1 MAIINGDIDR
11 VLVSEQKI
19 DGIVRRIAAEID
31 DDYKDDEAKLVLLGI
46 LKGSVV
52 FMGELMKRITSV
64 SYTHLDVYKRQ
75 QKNGGICT
83 QSDYYVY

>member
-31 DDYKDDEAKLVLLGI
+31 DDYKNDEAKLVLLGI
-46 LKGSVV
+46 LKGSVA
-52 FMGELMKRITSV
+52 V
-64 SYTHLDVYKRQ
+64 SYTHLVWMTMF
-75 QKNGGICT
+75 I
-83 QSDYYVY
+83 